1 MRIERTVTVDQ
12 PAPRVYA
19 FLADFTT
26 TERWDPGTVRTVRES
41 GDGGPG
47 TRYRNV
53 SRFLGRETE
62 LVYLAEE
69 LRPFELIRLRGENDA
84 VIAHDTMRLA
94 ALPAGRTRVHYR
106 AEFAFR
112 GVARVFAP
120 LLWPALWRLGNRA
133 ERQLRD
139 TLSGL

>member
-1 MRIERTVTVDQ
+1 MRIERAVTVARPGWQ
-12 PAPRVYA
+12 VYE

-26 TERWDPGTVRTVRES
+26 TELWDPGTVRTVRES

-62 LVYLAEE
+62 LVYVTEE
-69 LRPFELIRLRGENDA
+69 LRPFELIRLRGENA
-84 VIAHDTMRLA
+84 TVSAQDTMRLA
-94 ALPAGRTRVHYR
+94 ELPDGGTRVDYR
-106 AEFAFR
+106 AEFGFR
-112 GVARVFAP
+112 GLARVLAP
-120 LLWPALWRLGNRA
+120 LLYPALWRLGHRA

-139 TLSGL
+139 VLSGL

>member
-1 MRIERTVTVDQ
+1 MRIQRTVTVEQ

-26 TERWDPGTVRTVRES
+26 TQQWDPGTVRTVRES

-62 LVYLAEE
+62 LVYVAEE
-69 LRPFELIRLRGENDA
+69 LRPSELIRLRGENA
-84 VIAHDTMRLA
+84 TVQARDTMRLT
-94 ALPAGRTRVHYR
+94 ALPGGRTRVDYR
-106 AEFAFR
+106 ADFAFR
-112 GVARVFAP
+112 GAARLFAP
-120 LLWPALWRLGNRA
+120 LLYPALRRLGARA

-139 TLSGL
+139 TLSRL